1 MNAQNALF
9 ATLAASRGA
18 VAQGTNLGI
27 VSGGTGG
34 SVSEVRSI
42 VAAAYV
48 DWDRNGIYT
57 NESAYLIS
65 ARGNSSLTAPEQMLT
80 GGRGQV
86 ASCQIVL
93 DNKTRRFSPANSS
106 GALYSYIAGG
116 AAYMLPVLV
125 DVTID
130 GNTKTLFTGYIRELS
145 ESAPTPT
152 QTGRVTLECRAKD
165 EKLLQD
171 KLSTPLADFL
181 ADSAAAHTEDFHI
194 INLLEAAGMVDGT
207 DFVSPAYALANSV
220 LPTIDGGIFPIRYV
234 WLDDESV
241 LDEIWQLTAAC
252 CGWFYCDHLG
262 KFHYHNLTAVLPDA
276 LERQYGSLT
285 TLALDEE
292 QVVGLQ
298 LKWPTAE
305 LYNEMSVEVSPRA
318 PGEAGEIWT
327 PDDPIVVQPDQTKVV
342 WCRLDASQTIAPTL
356 TFQGYTAG
364 GIPLNTNI
372 VVERTN
378 YAQRV
383 RLSIWNNNTQAAY
396 LNTLRLD
403 GQTLTGGRTLEAE
416 KVSAESFWTNRP
428 TRRRSIRNNIYIQ
441 SEAQAETIAAYAL
454 KRQELPVLMATIP
467 GVDNPDL
474 RLAYPVSIEYSNVVP
489 TADKITGI
497 VSGLSWRLDNTGFRQ
512 DVTVLET
519 ASLFAD
525 YDPIFVLGT
534 NKLGAAGAD
543 TAYLFY

>member
-1 MNAQNALF
+1 M
-9 ATLAASRGA
+9 
-18 VAQGTNLGI
+18 
-27 VSGGTGG
+27 
-34 SVSEVRSI
+34 SEVRSV
-42 VAAAYV
+42 VAAVYV

-65 ARGNSSLTAPEQMLT
+65 ARGSANLTAPEQMLA

-86 ASCQIVL
+86 ASCTVVL
-93 DNKTRRFSPANSS
+93 DNKTRRFSPMNSS
-106 GALYSYIAGG
+106 GALYDYIANGG
-116 AAYMLPVLV
+116 AYMLPVLV
-125 DVTID
+125 DVTLD
-130 GNTKTLFTGYIRELS
+130 GTTHTLFTGYIRELT

-171 KLSTPLADFL
+171 KLSTPLSDFL
-181 ADSAAAHTEDFHI
+181 ADSAAAHTEDYHI
-194 INLLEAAGMVDGT
+194 VNLLETAGMVDGT
-207 DFVSPAYALANSV
+207 DFVSPAYALANPGT
-220 LPTIDGGIFPIRYV
+220 LPTIDTGIVPIQYV

-276 LERQYGSLT
+276 LERQYGAIT

-292 QVVGLQ
+292 QVAGLQ

-305 LYNEMSVEVSPRA
+305 LYNEVAVEVAPRA

-327 PDDPIVVQPDQTKVV
+327 PDDPIVVQPDQTKIV
-342 WCRLDASQTIAPTL
+342 WCRLDAPQVILPTL

-364 GIPLNTNI
+364 GIALNTNI
-372 VVERTN
+372 VVEQTN

-383 RLSIWNNNTQAAY
+383 RLSIWNDNTQAAY

-403 GQTLTGGRTLEAE
+403 GQTLIGGRTLEAE
-416 KVSAESFWTNRP
+416 KASAEAFWTARP
-428 TRRRSIRNNIYIQ
+428 ARRRSIRNNVYIQ
-441 SEAQAETIAAYAL
+441 SEAQAETVAAYAL
-454 KRQELPVLMATIP
+454 KRQELPVLVATVP
-467 GVDNPDL
+467 GVDNPAL

-489 TADKITGI
+489 AATTITGI
-497 VSGLSWRLDNTGFRQ
+497 VSGLAWRLDNTGFHQ

-525 YDPIFVLGT
+525 YAPVFVLGT
-534 NKLGAAGAD
+534 HKLGAAGAD

>member
-1 MNAQNALF
+1 M
-9 ATLAASRGA
+9 
-18 VAQGTNLGI
+18 
-27 VSGGTGG
+27 
-34 SVSEVRSI
+34 SEVRSV
-42 VAAAYV
+42 VAAVYV
-48 DWDRNGIYT
+48 DWDRNGVYT
-57 NESAYLIS
+57 NESAYLVS
-65 ARGNSSLTAPEQMLT
+65 ARGNASLTAPEQMLA
-80 GGRGQV
+80 GGPGQV

-93 DNKTRRFSPANSS
+93 DNKTRRFSPANSA
-106 GALYSYIAGG
+106 GALYAYIAGG

-125 DVTID
+125 DVTLD
-130 GNTKTLFTGYIRELS
+130 GTTHTLFTGYIRELT

-181 ADSAAAHTEDFHI
+181 ADSAAAHTEDYHI
-194 INLLEAAGMVDGT
+194 INLLETAGMVDGT
-207 DFVSPAYALANSV
+207 DFVSPAYALANPGT

-276 LERQYGSLT
+276 LERQYGAIS
-285 TLALDEE
+285 TLALDED
-292 QVVGLQ
+292 QVAGLQ

-305 LYNEMSVEVSPRA
+305 LYNEVAVEVAPRA
-318 PGEAGEIWT
+318 PGEAGEIWA

-342 WCRLDASQTIAPTL
+342 WCRLDAAQVIPPNL

-364 GIPLNTNI
+364 GIALNTNI

-383 RLSIWNNNTQAAY
+383 RLHIWNNNVQAAY
-396 LNTLRLD
+396 MNTLRLD

-416 KVSAESFWTNRP
+416 KVSAEAFWTGRP
-428 TRRRSIRNNIYIQ
+428 ARRRSIRNNVYIQ
-441 SEAQAETIAAYAL
+441 SEAQAETVAAYAL
-454 KRQELPVLMATIP
+454 KRQELPVLVATVP
-467 GVDNPDL
+467 GVDNPAL

-489 TADKITGI
+489 TADTIIGI
-497 VSGLSWRLDNTGFRQ
+497 MSGLSWRLDNTGFRQ

-534 NKLGAAGAD
+534 NKLGASGTD

>member
-1 MNAQNALF
+1 M
-9 ATLAASRGA
+9 
-18 VAQGTNLGI
+18 
-27 VSGGTGG
+27 
-34 SVSEVRSI
+34 SEVRTI

-65 ARGNSSLTAPEQMLT
+65 ARGNASLTAPEQMLA

-130 GNTKTLFTGYIRELS
+130 GTTYTLFTGYIRELT

-171 KLSTPLADFL
+171 RLSTPLADFL

-194 INLLEAAGMVDGT
+194 VNLLEAAGMVDGT
-207 DFVSPAYALANSV
+207 DFVSPAYALANPGT

-234 WLDDESV
+234 WLDGESV
-241 LDEIWQLTAAC
+241 LDKIWQLTAAC

-276 LERQYGSLT
+276 LERQYGDIS

-292 QVVGLQ
+292 HVAGLQ

-305 LYNEMSVEVSPRA
+305 LYNEVAVEVSPRA
-318 PGEAGEIWT
+318 PGEAGEIWA

-342 WCRLDASQTIAPTL
+342 WCRLDAAQVILPTL

-364 GIPLNTNI
+364 GIALNTNI

-383 RLSIWNNNTQAAY
+383 RLHIWNNNVQAAY
-396 LNTLRLD
+396 MNTLRLD
-403 GQTLTGGRTLEAE
+403 GQTLSDQGKMSVEAISSE
-416 KVSAESFWTNRP
+416 AFWTNRP

-489 TADKITGI
+489 FANKITGI

-534 NKLGAAGAD
+534 NKLGASGTD